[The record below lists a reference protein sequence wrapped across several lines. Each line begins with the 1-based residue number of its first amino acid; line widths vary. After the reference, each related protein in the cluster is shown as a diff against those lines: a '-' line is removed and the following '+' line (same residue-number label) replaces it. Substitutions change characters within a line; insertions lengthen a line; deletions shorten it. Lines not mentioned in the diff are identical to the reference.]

1 MISAKIAA
9 QGDIPSKEK
18 KQRKA
23 SFQDNSDVNAQR
35 EQALT
40 TGKVPQKFK
49 VEFNTGQVT
58 TTNTSSS
65 NVSVDMTPQRSKS
78 EAPANHA
85 ITNVLYQ
92 VHMKLSQQH

>member
-1 MISAKIAA
+1 M
-9 QGDIPSKEK
+9 Q
-18 KQRKA
+18 
-23 SFQDNSDVNAQR
+23 V
-35 EQALT
+35 T

-49 VEFNTGQVT
+49 VEFNTGQIT

-65 NVSVDMTPQRSKS
+65 NVSVDMTPKRSKS

-92 VHMKLSQQH
+92 VHMKLSQPH